1 MSATTQAT
9 EGTASRPKGE
19 RLLELENLKKHFA
32 IRKGLFARIIGHV
45 RAVDGVSLTV
55 RRGETL
61 ALVGES
67 GCGKSTVGKV
77 AAKLI
82 EPSSGAIHL
91 LGRDITSLST
101 RRMRPL
107 RREIQLIFQDPYSSL
122 DPRMSAGDIIGEPLD
137 IHGAARGKARQEKI
151 AGLMQRVGLSPSR
164 ANAYPHEFSGGQ
176 RQRIGIARALALNPS
191 LIICDEAVSALDVS
205 IQAQVINLLMDLQD
219 EKRLSY
225 LFIAHDLAVVRHICH
240 RVAVMYL
247 GRVVESAAKDTLFS
261 TPLHPYTEG
270 LLAAVP
276 LPEPRKR
283 KQRQTI
289 LKGDVPSPIRPPP
302 GCHFHPRCRYA
313 MPRCSVDVPAL
324 REVVPGHWVSC
335 HLHEDR
341 VTFPLATPASRGVLR
356 TGKTSLV
363 RKNRGDETR
372 DHCP

>member
-1 MSATTQAT
+1 MIAMTQEL
-9 EGTASRPKGE
+9 EGSVAAPKEE
-19 RLLELENLKKHFA
+19 RLLELEGLKKHFA
-32 IRKGLFARIIGHV
+32 IRKGLFARVVGHV

-55 RRGETL
+55 HRGETL

-82 EPSSGAIHL
+82 EPSGGTIRLMGH
-91 LGRDITSLST
+91 DITSLNT
-101 RRMRPL
+101 RKMRPL

-122 DPRMSAGDIIGEPLD
+122 DPRMSVDDIVGEPLD
-137 IHGAARGKARQEKI
+137 IHGAARGRERQERI

-176 RQRIGIARALALNPS
+176 RQRIGIARALALDPS

-225 LFIAHDLAVVRHICH
+225 LFIAHDLAVVRHISH

-247 GRVVESAAKDTLFS
+247 GRVVETAEKTALFT

-270 LLAAVP
+270 LLTAVP

-283 KQRQTI
+283 RRGHGI
-289 LKGDVPSPIRPPP
+289 LKGDVPSPIRPPA

-313 MPRCSVDVPAL
+313 MPRCSVDTPRL
-324 REVVPGHWVSC
+324 REVAPGHWVSC
-335 HLHEDR
+335 HLHENDAAS
-341 VTFPLATPASRGVLR
+341 TPATPASLR
-356 TGKTSLV
+356 LARAGTEQLGAGKPE
-363 RKNRGDETR
+363 GR
-372 DHCP
+372 DT